1 MKRDLTLI
9 GLVVLAL
16 GLASCQVFGQS
27 EPGPGDSTET
37 VLPGAVGTAA
47 GSPAADL
54 TAAALA
60 AGTPT
65 PTPSPTPS
73 TPTAT
78 PTITPTPTS
87 TPTPVPPSAAVKP
100 AIEGLSQKLTA
111 FRAAL
116 GSRDLDRLSTAQLAL
131 LNEADRAEQALKDD
145 KSAQADLV
153 REAISNVRA
162 GASGQ
167 TQLLNAAAQ
176 LLQQAGGPSSSPAGT
191 LTPSA
196 LLGRTAAADLATLTN
211 NLRERIDGYQQA
223 RRERNPENLLRRQ
236 SDLVDTL
243 SQIEQATANDSSPD
257 AKQLR
262 DAATALRRAL
272 NASGAEAG
280 TQLSDALTQA
290 RTVVGSSSGQGDQ
303 GGDARARLDSLQE
316 KARAFRS
323 ELASGN
329 SSDLTRL
336 QKDLLDE
343 IAKVEADT
351 RGDQSREAST
361 VRDALSALRD
371 GASGDA
377 AKLDSGLTKL
387 ASITGSGDTGSATNS
402 SAPPPDLQRSAEA
415 LQDKVAAL
423 KRATQNGNTGDQLR
437 LQRELY
443 DQLAKVEPGLQ
454 GNSSKQADALRSAVE
469 AIKNGLSGDRGKF
482 DEAERQLRV
491 ATGKSPAG
499 SPPVPTASSANV
511 DLGPVA
517 SSLGNRLNALD
528 DSLKR
533 GDPDAVARAQQDL
546 QAEVNRAS
554 DALNGVQSQKAER
567 LRAAVT
573 AAREA
578 AGGDPAKVKVALDM
592 LKDASQ

>member
-1 MKRDLTLI
+1 MKRDLLLI

-37 VLPGAVGTAA
+37 VQPGALGNAV

-116 GSRDLDRLSTAQLAL
+116 GSKDLDRLSTAQLAL

-262 DAATALRRAL
+262 DVATALRRAL

-280 TQLSDALTQA
+280 TQLSDALAQA
-290 RTVVGSSSGQGDQ
+290 RAAVGSSSGQGDT
-303 GGDARARLDSLQE
+303 RARLDSLQE
-316 KARAFRS
+316 KARAFKS

-343 IAKVEADT
+343 IARVEADT
-351 RGDQSREAST
+351 RGDQSKEAST

-387 ASITGSGDTGSATNS
+387 AAITGSGDTGSAANP

-454 GNSSKQADALRSAVE
+454 GNPSKQADALRSAVE
-469 AIKNGLSGDRGKF
+469 AIKNGLSGDRGKL

-499 SPPVPTASSANV
+499 SPPAPTASSGNV

-533 GDPDAVARAQQDL
+533 GDPDAIARAQQDL
-546 QAEVNRAS
+546 QAEANRAG

-578 AGGDPAKVKVALDM
+578 AAGDPAKVKVALDM
-592 LKDASQ
+592 LKGASQ